1 LIFVII
7 LANLIKRFSR
17 VPQQLLA
24 WSERKLT
31 AVKLCHGRIKAWEI
45 LFNRYLPGFLF

>member
-1 LIFVII
+1 MKLPHRFLRRHLIFVII

-31 AVKLCHGRIKAWEI
+31 AESCATEG
-45 LFNRYLPGFLF
+45 